1 MKELGAAGL
10 TRRGSLLALAAVLAS
25 CSSPNPK
32 LYVLSMLPGKTH
44 QGAPRVVELRAIA
57 IAHYL
62 ERSQIVRSSE
72 GYRLDVL
79 SNEWWGE
86 PLDTMMS
93 RILVQ
98 ELNQRLP
105 GSTVYSDSGAI
116 STPADAT
123 VEINLQ
129 RFDLDRDGA
138 VLLAAQVAVEGKRSV
153 SRAVALKVRP
163 EDGTTQALVAAM
175 SVAMAQLADTI
186 AEMLAGTGA
195 ADQTVRSRPSATH
208 RLAPEPCQRDPWSIA
223 VWPAG
228 SEAHGDLA
236 AIIPLS

>member
-1 MKELGAAGL
+1 MNEAGAPGL
-10 TRRGSLLALAAVLAS
+10 SRRGGLLALAAVLAS

-32 LYVLSMLPGKTH
+32 LYTLAMLPGKTH
-44 QGAPRVVELRAIA
+44 HGAPSVVDLRAIA

-72 GYRLDVL
+72 GYRLEVL

-86 PLDTMMS
+86 PLDTMMG
-93 RILVQ
+93 RILAE

-105 GSTVYSDSGAI
+105 GSTVYTDSGAI

-138 VLLAAQVAVEGKRSV
+138 VLLAAQIAVEGKRSA
-153 SRAVALKVRP
+153 SRAVALKDRP

-175 SVAMAQLADTI
+175 SVAVAQLADTI
-186 AEMLAGTGA
+186 AEMLAGPDA
-195 ADQTVRSRPSATH
+195 ADQTSNHVQRRPTGSPRNRASKTH
-208 RLAPEPCQRDPWSIA
+208 IQ
-223 VWPAG
+223 
-228 SEAHGDLA
+228 
-236 AIIPLS
+236 

>member
-1 MKELGAAGL
+1 MKEAGAIQLSRRVGL
-10 TRRGSLLALAAVLAS
+10 LTLAAVLAS

-32 LYVLSMLPGKTH
+32 LYVLAMLPGKTH
-44 QGAPRVVELRAIA
+44 HGAPAAIDLRAIA

-86 PLDTMMS
+86 PLDAMMG

-129 RFDLDRDGA
+129 RFDLDRDGD
-138 VLLAAQVAVEGKRSV
+138 VLMAAQIAVEGKRSA
-153 SRAVALKVRP
+153 SRAVALKRRP
-163 EDGTTQALVAAM
+163 EDGTTPALVAAM
-175 SVAMAQLADTI
+175 SAAVAQLADTI

-195 ADQTVRSRPSATH
+195 PDQTSNHVHRRSTGSPRNRASKTH
-208 RLAPEPCQRDPWSIA
+208 GQ
-223 VWPAG
+223 
-228 SEAHGDLA
+228 
-236 AIIPLS
+236 

>member
-1 MKELGAAGL
+1 MTDTGATGL
-10 TRRGSLLALAAVLAS
+10 SRRGGLLTLAAVLAS

-32 LYVLSMLPGKTH
+32 LYIFSMLPGKTY

-62 ERSQIVRSSE
+62 ERNQIVRSSE

-86 PLDTMMS
+86 PLDTMMA

-129 RFDLDRDGA
+129 RFDLDRDGDL
-138 VLLAAQVAVEGKRSV
+138 LLAAQIAVEGKRSA
-153 SRAVALKVRP
+153 SHAVALKERP
-163 EDGTTQALVAAM
+163 EDGTTQALVGAM
-175 SVAMAQLADTI
+175 SAAVAQLADAI

-195 ADQTVRSRPSATH
+195 ADQTSGHVHRRPTGSPRKRASGTH
-208 RLAPEPCQRDPWSIA
+208 GQ
-223 VWPAG
+223 
-228 SEAHGDLA
+228 
-236 AIIPLS
+236 

>member
-1 MKELGAAGL
+1 MKQAGATGL
-10 TRRGSLLALAAVLAS
+10 SRRGGLLALVAVLAS

-32 LYVLSMLPGKTH
+32 LYILAMVPGKTH
-44 QGAPRVVELRAIA
+44 HGAPAAIDLRAIA

-86 PLDTMMS
+86 PLDTMMG

-129 RFDLDRDGA
+129 RFDLDRDGD
-138 VLLAAQVAVEGKRSV
+138 VLMAAQVAVEGKRSA
-153 SRAVALKVRP
+153 SRAVALKQRP
-163 EDGTTQALVAAM
+163 EDGTTPALVAAM
-175 SVAMAQLADTI
+175 SVAVAQLADTI

-195 ADQTVRSRPSATH
+195 PDQNPDHVRRKSSGSSRN
-208 RLAPEPCQRDPWSIA
+208 R
-223 VWPAG
+223 AG
-228 SEAHGDLA
+228 R
-236 AIIPLS
+236 PLSQ

>member
-1 MKELGAAGL
+1 MTAARATGL
-10 TRRGSLLALAAVLAS
+10 SRRGCLLALAAVLAS

-32 LYVLSMLPGKTH
+32 LYIFSMLPGKTLH
-44 QGAPRVVELRAIA
+44 GAPGVVELRAIA

-62 ERSQIVRSSE
+62 ERNQIVRSSE

-86 PLDTMMS
+86 PLDSMMG

-116 STPADAT
+116 SAPTDAT

-138 VLLAAQVAVEGKRSV
+138 VLLAAQIATEGQHSA
-153 SRAVALKVRP
+153 SRAVELQVRP
-163 EDGTTQALVAAM
+163 ADGTTQALVAAM
-175 SVAMAQLADTI
+175 STAVAQLADTI
-186 AEMLAGTGA
+186 AAMLAG
-195 ADQTVRSRPSATH
+195 R
-208 RLAPEPCQRDPWSIA
+208 
-223 VWPAG
+223 
-228 SEAHGDLA
+228 
-236 AIIPLS
+236 

>member
-1 MKELGAAGL
+1 MKGAVATGL
-10 TRRGSLLALAAVLAS
+10 SRRGGLLALAAVLAS

-32 LYVLSMLPGKTH
+32 LYIFAMLPGKTLN
-44 QGAPRVVELRAIA
+44 GAPSAIDLRAIA

-86 PLDTMMS
+86 PLDSMMG

-116 STPADAT
+116 SAPTDAT

-129 RFDLDRDGA
+129 RFDLDRDGT
-138 VLLAAQVAVEGKRSV
+138 VLLAAQVRS
-153 SRAVALKVRP
+153 
-163 EDGTTQALVAAM
+163 EEHT
-175 SVAMAQLADTI
+175 
-186 AEMLAGTGA
+186 
-195 ADQTVRSRPSATH
+195 
-208 RLAPEPCQRDPWSIA
+208 
-223 VWPAG
+223 
-228 SEAHGDLA
+228 
-236 AIIPLS
+236 